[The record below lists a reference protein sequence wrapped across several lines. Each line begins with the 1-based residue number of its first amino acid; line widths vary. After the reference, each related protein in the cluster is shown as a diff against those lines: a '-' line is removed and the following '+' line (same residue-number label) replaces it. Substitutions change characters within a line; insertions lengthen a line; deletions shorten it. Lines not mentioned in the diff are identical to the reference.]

1 MGGWFITHG
10 IRSLSKNDV
19 SGLIN
24 TFNSIGK
31 LVYRYAYLKRV
42 GNIYD
47 AQLCID
53 ENNDCDTLA
62 IHGVLVDFESIPKQ
76 ELGDEVVINGESIIY
91 YQWDP
96 CKSRRYL
103 VIAIR

>member
-1 MGGWFITHG
+1 MGRWFITHDV
-10 IRSLSKNDV
+10 RPPNENDAG
-19 SGLIN
+19 GLIN
-24 TFNSIGK
+24 TFNSMGK

-42 GNIYD
+42 GNIYY

-53 ENNDCDTLA
+53 ENSDCDTLA
-62 IHGVLVDFESIPKQ
+62 IQGVLVDFESITKP
-76 ELGDEVVINGESIIY
+76 ELGDEVVINGESTIY

-103 VIAIR
+103 VIVIR